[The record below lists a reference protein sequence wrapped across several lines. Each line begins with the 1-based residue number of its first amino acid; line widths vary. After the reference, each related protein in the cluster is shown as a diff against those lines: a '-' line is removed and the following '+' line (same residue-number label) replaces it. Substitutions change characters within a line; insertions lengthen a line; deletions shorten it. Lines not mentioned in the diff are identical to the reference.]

1 MTLTLRHIAI
11 PAGMSGIALL
21 AFALGWWGG
30 DDGARRATASVANAG
45 WVLPKSN
52 ASDVSTSAQI
62 LAQKAPFGALPANP
76 VPTGSQPAG
85 GGTASAVEWRVGG
98 IVTTETSRHLII
110 LIRRTG
116 ENATRS
122 EIRHTGETLPD
133 GSIVRSVEPTN
144 VTIDRQGAT
153 VTIKMF
159 AQR

>member
-62 LAQKAPFGALPANP
+62 LAQKAPFGAPR
-76 VPTGSQPAG
+76 QPRPD
-85 GGTASAVEWRVGG
+85 RVSTRG
-98 IVTTETSRHLII
+98 
-110 LIRRTG
+110 RR
-116 ENATRS
+116 NRL
-122 EIRHTGETLPD
+122 R
-133 GSIVRSVEPTN
+133 R
-144 VTIDRQGAT
+144 
-153 VTIKMF
+153 
-159 AQR
+159 

>member
-1 MTLTLRHIAI
+1 MTLTFRHTAI

-30 DDGARRATASVANAG
+30 DDGARRSTASVADAG
-45 WVLPKSN
+45 WMLPKSN

-76 VPTGSQPAG
+76 VPTAPQPAG
-85 GGTASAVEWRVGG
+85 AGTASTIEWRVGG
-98 IVTTETSRHLII
+98 IVTTEASRHLII

-116 ENATRS
+116 ENTTRS
-122 EIRHTGETLPD
+122 EIRHAGEALPD
-133 GSIVRSVEPTN
+133 GSIVRTVEPTN

-159 AQR
+159 AQH